1 MHGKLDGKEF
11 KMGTV
16 QIGHMDCK
24 SGVFNMKKK
33 NRLLTRSNVDT
44 CQLTLIK
51 VQYSISRLVGFGLV
65 E

>member
-24 SGVFNMKKK
+24 SEVFNILELNSIYKRT
-33 NRLLTRSNVDT
+33 NQSN
-44 CQLTLIK
+44 
-51 VQYSISRLVGFGLV
+51 
-65 E
+65 